1 MEAIAPTV
9 TEVNPQMSVDDLYL
23 ALKLT
28 CPNSPSRSQFYEWLR
43 LTWCSTSQP
52 RGGKKIRQSYGQHHL
67 NRLICFAKLR
77 DTYDSLSLAQS
88 ALEAEITNNPTPYF
102 LED

>member
-9 TEVNPQMSVDDLYL
+9 TEVNPQMTIDDLYL

-28 CPNSPSRSQFYEWLR
+28 CPNAPSRSQFYEWLR
-43 LTWCSTSQP
+43 LTWCNKPTP
-52 RGGKKIRQSYGQHHL
+52 RGGKKLPKRYEQYHL
-67 NRLICFAKLR
+67 NRLMCFAKLR
-77 DTYDSLSLAQS
+77 DAYGSLKLAQS
-88 ALEAEITNNPTPYF
+88 ALEAEMTNNPTPYF